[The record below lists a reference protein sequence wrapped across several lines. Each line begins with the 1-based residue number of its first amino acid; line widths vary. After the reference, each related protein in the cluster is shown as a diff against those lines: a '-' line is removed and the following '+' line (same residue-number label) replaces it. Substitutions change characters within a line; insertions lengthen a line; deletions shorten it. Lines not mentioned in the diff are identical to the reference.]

1 MGKNNT
7 NNTKDKI
14 LEIGL
19 KVSRSTKSN
28 VVPSTDVSLRLSF
41 NRFNIKTVM

>member
-7 NNTKDKI
+7 NNKGQN